1 MEKSMSIRVML
12 ADDHILMREGIRQ
25 LLEFD
30 GSIQVVDEAS
40 DGEECIEKLKSAK
53 PDVLLL
59 DINMPKKNGIEVL
72 EEIKK
77 KNIDVKVLIL
87 TVHNE
92 IEYLVKAVDIGVDG
106 YILKDSESVEL
117 KKAINTVMG
126 GESYIQPK
134 LVPALNNRLVAR
146 DVDKEKIDSL
156 TGRELEVLIQV
167 ANGMFNKE
175 IATTL
180 NISERTVK
188 NHISNIFKKIEV
200 SDRTQAAVFAIKN
213 DLIKLF

>member
-1 MEKSMSIRVML
+1 MSIKVML
-12 ADDHILMREGIRQ
+12 ADDHVLMREGIRQ

-30 GSIQVVDEAS
+30 GSIDVIAEAN
-40 DGEECIEKLKSAK
+40 DGEECLEKLNAVK
-53 PDVLLL
+53 PQVLLL

-72 EEIKK
+72 EDIKK

-92 IEYLVKAVDIGVDG
+92 IEYLLKAVDIGVDG
-106 YILKDSESVEL
+106 YILKDSESTEL
-117 KKAINTVMG
+117 KKAINSVIN

-134 LVPALNNRLVAR
+134 LIPSLNKRLLTR
-146 DVDKEKIDSL
+146 DVDKDKIDSL
-156 TGRELEVLIQV
+156 TSREMEVLIQV

-175 IATTL
+175 IATSL

-188 NHISNIFKKIEV
+188 NHISNIFKKIDV

-213 DLIKLF
+213 DIIKLF